1 MEEACRRRRFSLLPP
16 VSPRE
21 GPIAMSRDSRLFA
34 LVRCTVLSA
43 AGFAAM
49 LAAGGESRNAWGQ
62 SSPKG
67 VAASEGAAFPLAI
80 EKKVAFSQIEPI
92 LRKNCFS
99 CHGAEMQESGLRLD
113 LKKRALEG
121 GDNGA
126 VIKPGKS
133 AESRLVLLVS
143 GLDKETGPM
152 PPEGKGKPLTAEQI
166 GLIRAWID
174 QGANW
179 PDGGDAELA
188 AKHWSFQ
195 KVVAVPPPAV
205 KDAAW
210 PDSPIDSSILA
221 RLERD
226 GITPSPPADK
236 VTLLRRA
243 YLDIVG
249 LLPAPEEVREF
260 LADTQ
265 PDAYERL
272 IDRLLASPHY
282 GERWGRHWLDQ
293 ARYADSDGYEK
304 DGKRPFAWRYRDWV
318 IAALN
323 ADQPFDQFTIE
334 QIAGD
339 LLPGA
344 TQDQKIASGFHR
356 NTLHN
361 TEGGA
366 DPEEDRVKKT
376 VDRTNTVSTVWL
388 GLTLGCAQCHTH
400 KYDPITQRE
409 YYQMYAFFNSINEE
423 NIEAPTP
430 EAAVKLAA
438 DREQH
443 AKKLEELRAAV
454 KAYEAGDFAKKQAEW
469 EAIAVKNPVAWQ
481 TLEISSAKSKH
492 GAKLDVQSDKSVLVS
507 GKNELSDVYTL
518 EAALKGNDRITA
530 VRLEVLPGD
539 KLPAKGPGRANNGNF
554 VLSTFAVEAKPTS
567 DATATAAKIFF
578 AKAIADFSQGQCDVQ
593 QAINDNP
600 ADFWAVVP
608 NVGQR
613 HVAVFEAK
621 EPFGNDGGTKLTI
634 TLDQA
639 YNMPEPHNL
648 GHFRLSVTTAPAPV
662 SLEGVPPEVAAALAV
677 DAGQRND
684 AQKKQIGDY
693 FKTVDA
699 EYVKLAKLVAD
710 HEAKSPKFPD
720 DFKAQSVVEL
730 SKPRVTSIHLRGD
743 FLAKGDAV
751 EAKTVAVLPPL
762 PLGEGRGEGASPTA
776 KPSDPHPNP
785 LPQGEGTANRLD
797 LAHWLVNPANPLPAR
812 VTVNRLWQ
820 QHFGRGLV
828 STSDDFGR
836 QGEKPSH
843 PELLDWLAS
852 DFATRGW
859 SMKQVH
865 RQIVLSSTYRQ
876 SARTRRDLAERDP
889 ENILLARQLRRRV
902 ESEVIRDLALTSSGL
917 LAGRIGGPSVRPPQ
931 PTEYATITYAGSAN
945 WPESKGADRY
955 RRGLYTFFQRTS
967 PYPMLMT
974 FDTPGSNECAVRRMT
989 SNTPLQALTLWN
1001 DPVFVEASQAL
1012 GSRVVGE
1019 VPGPASD
1026 ELVRQRVRRTVELCL
1041 ARSPDS
1047 QEEAPLVALYQ
1058 QQLALCSKD
1067 AKAATILLG
1076 SQTPVAET
1084 PAAELAAWISVG
1096 RAILNLDEFIT
1107 RE

>member
-1 MEEACRRRRFSLLPP
+1 MPRDSSLIALIGCALLTAGGGLRSARGQDAVLPP
-16 VSPRE
+16 
-21 GPIAMSRDSRLFA
+21 
-34 LVRCTVLSA
+34 A
-43 AGFAAM
+43 A
-49 LAAGGESRNAWGQ
+49 E
-62 SSPKG
+62 
-67 VAASEGAAFPLAI
+67 I
-80 EKKVAFSQIEPI
+80 KVDFGQIEPI

-99 CHGAEMQESGLRLD
+99 CHGPEEQESGLRLD
-113 LKKRALEG
+113 VKKRALEG

-126 VIKPGKS
+126 VLKPGKS

-143 GLDKETGPM
+143 GLDKDTGPM
-152 PPEGKGKPLTAEQI
+152 PPEGKGKPLTPAEI

-179 PDGGDAELA
+179 PDGGDAKLA
-188 AKHWSFQ
+188 ARHWSFQ
-195 KVVAVPPPAV
+195 KVVAAPSPVV

-210 PDSPIDSSILA
+210 PASPIDSFILA
-221 RLERD
+221 RLEKE
-226 GITPSPPADK
+226 GIAPSPPTDK

-243 YLDIVG
+243 YLDLIG
-249 LLPAPEEVREF
+249 LLPSPEEVREF
-260 LADTQ
+260 AADTQ

-318 IAALN
+318 IAAMN

-409 YYQMYAFFNSINEE
+409 YFQMYAFFNSINEE

-430 EAAVKLAA
+430 EAAVLLAA
-438 DREQH
+438 DKEKH

-454 KAYEAGDFAKKQAEW
+454 KAYEQGDFVRKQAEW
-469 EAIAVKNPVAWQ
+469 EASAAKNPVVWQ
-481 TLEISSAKSKH
+481 TLEVSSAKSKH
-492 GAKLDVQSDKSVLVS
+492 GAKLDVQPDKSVLVS

-518 EAALKGNDRITA
+518 EAALKGNERITA

-539 KLPAKGPGRANNGNF
+539 KLPAKGPGRATNGNF
-554 VLSTFAVEAKPTS
+554 VLSTFAIEARPAAS
-567 DATATAAKIFF
+567 DAAATRVSF
-578 AKAIADFSQGQCDVQ
+578 AKAIADFSQAQCDVQ
-593 QAINDNP
+593 QAINDNA

-608 NVGQR
+608 HVGQR

-621 EPFGNDGGTKLTI
+621 EPFGHDGGTKLSI
-634 TLDQA
+634 TLDQT
-639 YNMPEPHNL
+639 YNQSEPHNL

-662 SLEGVPPEVAAALAV
+662 PLEGVPQEVAAALAV
-677 DAGQRND
+677 DAGQRIE
-684 AQKKQIGDY
+684 AEKKQIGDY

-699 EYVKLAKLVAD
+699 EYARLAKAASD
-710 HEAKSPKFPD
+710 HEAKAPKFPD
-720 DFKAQSVVEL
+720 DLKAQSVVEL
-730 SKPRVTSIHLRGD
+730 PQPRVTNIHLRGD

-751 EAKTVAVLPPL
+751 EAKTVAALP
-762 PLGEGRGEGASPTA
+762 
-776 KPSDPHPNP
+776 
-785 LPQGEGTANRLD
+785 GTVGSNRLD
-797 LAHWLVNPANPLPAR
+797 LAQWLVNPANPLPAR

-828 STSDDFGR
+828 ATSDDFGR

-852 DFATRGW
+852 DFASRGW
-859 SMKQVH
+859 SLKQVH
-865 RQIVLSSTYRQ
+865 RRIVRTNTYRQ
-876 SARTRRDLAERDP
+876 SARMRRDLAERDP
-889 ENILLARQLRRRV
+889 ENILLARQPRRRV
-902 ESEVIRDLALTSSGL
+902 EAEVIRDLALSASGL
-917 LAGRIGGPSVRPPQ
+917 FASRIGGPSVRPPQ

-974 FDTPGSNECAVRRMT
+974 FDTPDSNECAVRRTT
-989 SNTPLQALTLWN
+989 SNTPLQALTIWN
-1001 DPVFVEASQAL
+1001 DPAFVEAAQAL
-1012 GSRVVGE
+1012 GSRVVRE
-1019 VPGPASD
+1019 LPGPTSD
-1026 ELVRQRVRRTVELCL
+1026 EVTRQRVRHTFELCL

-1047 QEEAPLVALYQ
+1047 REEAALVALYQ

-1067 AKAATILLG
+1067 AKAATTLLG
-1076 SQTPVAET
+1076 SQTPPAET

>member
-1 MEEACRRRRFSLLPP
+1 MLCA
-16 VSPRE
+16 
-21 GPIAMSRDSRLFA
+21 SRLLILGCCAA
-34 LVRCTVLSA
+34 LL
-43 AGFAAM
+43 M
-49 LAAGGESRNAWGQ
+49 AGGESRIALGQ
-62 SSPKG
+62 SSPKTP
-67 VAASEGAAFPLAI
+67 AASGAGALPPAA
-80 EKKVAFSQIEPI
+80 EKKVEFGEIEAI

-99 CHGAEMQESGLRLD
+99 CHGAEHQESGLRLD

-133 AESRLVLLVS
+133 ADSRLVLLVA

-152 PPEGKGKPLTAEQI
+152 PPEGKGKPLSAAEI

-179 PDGGDAELA
+179 PDGGGELA
-188 AKHWSFQ
+188 ARHWSFQ
-195 KVVAVPPPAV
+195 KIAAVPPPAV

-210 PDSPIDSSILA
+210 PASPIDSFILA
-221 RLERD
+221 RLEKE
-226 GITPSPPADK
+226 GVSPSPPADK

-243 YLDIVG
+243 YLDLIG
-249 LLPAPEEVREF
+249 LLPSPEEVREF
-260 LADTQ
+260 VADSR

-282 GERWGRHWLDQ
+282 GERSGRHWLDQ

-323 ADQPFDQFTIE
+323 ADQSFDQFTVE

-344 TQDQKIASGFHR
+344 TQEQKIASGFHR

-366 DPEEDRVKKT
+366 DQEEDRVKKT

-430 EAAVKLAA
+430 EAAAVLAVE
-438 DREQH
+438 REKH
-443 AKKLEELRAAV
+443 AKKLEELRAAL
-454 KAYEAGDFAKKQAEW
+454 KAYEQGDFVKKQAEW
-469 EAIAVKNPVAWQ
+469 EANAAKNPVVWQ
-481 TLEISSAKSKH
+481 TLEISAAKSKL
-492 GAKLDVQSDKSVLVS
+492 GAKLDVQPDKSALVS

-518 EAALKGNDRITA
+518 EAVLKGNERITA
-530 VRLEVLPGD
+530 VRLEVLPSD
-539 KLPAKGPGRANNGNF
+539 KLPAKGPGRAGNGNF
-554 VLSTFAVEAKPTS
+554 VLSTFTVEAKPAA
-567 DATATAAKIFF
+567 DGAAAAAKIAF
-578 AKAIADFSQGQCDVQ
+578 AKAMADFSQGQCDVQ

-608 NVGQR
+608 HVGQR

-621 EPFGNDGGTKLTI
+621 DPFGHEGGTKLTV

-639 YNMPEPHNL
+639 YNQTEPHNL
-648 GHFRLSVTTAPAPV
+648 GHFRLSVTTAPVPV
-662 SLEGVPPEVAAALAV
+662 PLEGLPPEVAGALAV
-677 DAGQRND
+677 DGGQRND

-693 FKTVDA
+693 FKTIET
-699 EYVKLAKLVAD
+699 EYLKLAKAVTD
-710 HEAKSPKFPD
+710 HEAKVPKFPD
-720 DFKAQSVVEL
+720 DLKAQSVVEL
-730 SKPRVTSIHLRGD
+730 AKRRVTNIHLRGD
-743 FLAKGDAV
+743 FLAKGDPV
-751 EAKTVAVLPPL
+751 EAKTIAALPGSVGSNRMEL
-762 PLGEGRGEGASPTA
+762 ARWLASPT
-776 KPSDPHPNP
+776 
-785 LPQGEGTANRLD
+785 
-797 LAHWLVNPANPLPAR
+797 NPLPAR

-828 STSDDFGR
+828 ATSDDFGK

-852 DFATRGW
+852 DFVARGW
-859 SMKQVH
+859 SMKGVH
-865 RQIVLSSTYRQ
+865 RRIVLTRTYRQ
-876 SARTRRDLAERDP
+876 SARMRRDLVERDP
-889 ENILLARQLRRRV
+889 ENILLARQPRRRV
-902 ESEVIRDLALTSSGL
+902 ESEVIRDLALSASGL
-917 LAGRIGGPSVRPPQ
+917 FASRIGGPSVRPPQ

-945 WPESKGADRY
+945 WPESKGGDRY

-974 FDTPGSNECAVRRMT
+974 FDTPDSNECAVHRMT

-1001 DPVFVEASQAL
+1001 DPVFVEAAQAI
-1012 GSRVVGE
+1012 GSRVVRE
-1019 VPGPASD
+1019 VPGTASD
-1026 ELVRQRVRRTVELCL
+1026 ELTRQRVRRAFELCL

-1047 QEEAPLVALYQ
+1047 QEEAALVALYQ
-1058 QQLALCSKD
+1058 QQLVLCGKD
-1067 AKAATILLG
+1067 AKVATALIG
-1076 SQTPVAET
+1076 NQTPTEET
-1084 PAAELAAWISVG
+1084 SAAELAAWISVG
-1096 RAILNLDEFIT
+1096 RAIVNLDEFIT

>member
-1 MEEACRRRRFSLLPP
+1 MLP
-16 VSPRE
+16 VS
-21 GPIAMSRDSRLFA
+21 RLLILSCCA
-34 LVRCTVLSA
+34 AWLV
-43 AGFAAM
+43 
-49 LAAGGESRNAWGQ
+49 AGGESRIALGQ

-67 VAASEGAAFPLAI
+67 AAASDAAALPPAAERNVDFGEI
-80 EKKVAFSQIEPI
+80 EAI

-99 CHGAEMQESGLRLD
+99 CHGAEHQESGLRLD
-113 LKKRALEG
+113 VKKRALEG

-133 AESRLVLLVS
+133 ADSRLVLLVA

-152 PPEGKGKPLTAEQI
+152 PPEGKGKQLSAAEI
-166 GLIRAWID
+166 GLIRAWIE

-179 PDGGDAELA
+179 PEGGVESA
-188 AKHWSFQ
+188 ARHWSFQ
-195 KVVAVPPPAV
+195 KVASAPTPAV

-210 PDSPIDSSILA
+210 PNSPIDSFVLA
-221 RLERD
+221 RLEKE
-226 GITPSPPADK
+226 GVSPSPPADK
-236 VTLLRRA
+236 VTLQRRA
-243 YLDIVG
+243 YLDLIG
-249 LLPAPEEVREF
+249 LLPSPEEGREF
-260 LADTQ
+260 VADSR
-265 PDAYERL
+265 PDSYERL

-282 GERWGRHWLDQ
+282 GERSGRHWLDQ

-323 ADQPFDQFTIE
+323 ADQPFDQFTVE

-344 TQDQKIASGFHR
+344 TQEQKIASGFHR

-366 DPEEDRVKKT
+366 DQEEDRVKKT

-430 EAAVKLAA
+430 EAAAVLAVE
-438 DREQH
+438 REKH
-443 AKKLEELRAAV
+443 AKKLEELRAAL
-454 KAYEAGDFAKKQAEW
+454 KACEQGDFIKKQAEW
-469 EAIAVKNPVAWQ
+469 EANAAKNPVVWQ
-481 TLEISSAKSKH
+481 TLEISAATSKL
-492 GAKLDVQSDKSVLVS
+492 GANLDVQSDKSVLVS

-518 EAALKGNDRITA
+518 EAVLKGNERITA
-530 VRLEVLPGD
+530 VRLEVLPSD

-554 VLSTFAVEAKPTS
+554 VLSTFGVEAKP
-567 DATATAAKIFF
+567 AADGAVAGTKVTF

-608 NVGQR
+608 HVGQR

-621 EPFGNDGGTKLTI
+621 EPIGHEGGTKLTI

-639 YNMPEPHNL
+639 YNQTEPHNL

-662 SLEGVPPEVAAALAV
+662 PLEGLPPEVAGALAV
-677 DAGQRND
+677 DSGQRND

-693 FKTVDA
+693 FKTVET
-699 EYVKLAKLVAD
+699 EYLKLAKVVVD
-710 HEAKSPKFPD
+710 HEAKAPKFPD
-720 DFKAQSVVEL
+720 DLKAQSVVEL
-730 SKPRVTSIHLRGD
+730 GKPRVTNIHLRGD
-743 FLAKGDAV
+743 FLAKGDPV
-751 EAKTVAVLPPL
+751 EAKTIAALPVLASGGREPPDISA
-762 PLGEGRGEGASPTA
+762 GVKEKNQGADAPRSPT
-776 KPSDPHPNP
+776 
-785 LPQGEGTANRLD
+785 RLE
-797 LAHWLVNPANPLPAR
+797 LARWLVSPTNPLPAR

-828 STSDDFGR
+828 ATSDDFGK

-843 PELLDWLAS
+843 PELLDWQAS
-852 DFATRGW
+852 DFVARGW
-859 SMKQVH
+859 SLKAVH
-865 RQIVLSSTYRQ
+865 RRTMLTSTYRQ
-876 SARTRRDLAERDP
+876 SARMRRDLAERDP
-889 ENILLARQLRRRV
+889 ENILLARQPRRRV
-902 ESEVIRDLALTSSGL
+902 ESEVIRDLALSASGL
-917 LAGRIGGPSVRPPQ
+917 FASRIGGPSVRPPQ

-945 WPESKGADRY
+945 WPESKGGDRY

-974 FDTPGSNECAVRRMT
+974 FDTPDSNECAVRRMT

-1001 DPVFVEASQAL
+1001 DPVFVEAAQVI
-1012 GSRVVGE
+1012 GSRVVRE
-1019 VPGPASD
+1019 VPGTASD
-1026 ELVRQRVRRTVELCL
+1026 ELTRQRVRRAFELCL

-1047 QEEAPLVALYQ
+1047 QEEAALVTLYQ
-1058 QQLALCSKD
+1058 QQLVLCGKDTKVTAALM
-1067 AKAATILLG
+1067 G
-1076 SQTPVAET
+1076 GQTPPAET
-1084 PAAELAAWISVG
+1084 SAAELAAWISVG
-1096 RAILNLDEFIT
+1096 RAIVNLDEFIT

>member
-1 MEEACRRRRFSLLPP
+1 MRVPASGGTPFSCQASLRLPSTEKEMLSMVRSRPFFALCVAVLAAAGISPSASGQSAQPQGLPP
-16 VSPRE
+16 AAEAKV
-21 GPIAMSRDSRLFA
+21 DFA
-34 LVRCTVLSA
+34 T
-43 AGFAAM
+43 
-49 LAAGGESRNAWGQ
+49 
-62 SSPKG
+62 
-67 VAASEGAAFPLAI
+67 
-80 EKKVAFSQIEPI
+80 IEPI

-99 CHGAEMQESGLRLD
+99 CHGPEMQESGLRLD
-113 LKKRALEG
+113 VKKRALEG

-133 AESRLVLLVS
+133 ADSRLVLLVA

-152 PPEGKGKPLTAEQI
+152 PPEGKGKPLTPEQI
-166 GLIRAWID
+166 GVIRAWID

-179 PDGGDAELA
+179 PEGSEAELA
-188 AKHWSFQ
+188 ARHWSFQ
-195 KVVAVPPPAV
+195 KIAAGKTPEVNDVVWPA
-205 KDAAW
+205 
-210 PDSPIDSSILA
+210 SPIDSFILT
-221 RLERD
+221 RLERERVS
-226 GITPSPPADK
+226 PSPPTDK

-243 YLDIVG
+243 YLDLIG
-249 LLPAPEEVREF
+249 LPPPPDEVREF
-260 LADTQ
+260 LADTR

-282 GERWGRHWLDQ
+282 GERWARHWLDQ

-339 LLPGA
+339 LLPAA

-361 TEGGA
+361 TEGGV

-423 NIEAPTP
+423 NIEAPTAA
-430 EAAVKLAA
+430 AAVKFAA
-438 DREQH
+438 DREKH
-443 AKKLEELRAAV
+443 ARKLDELRAALQ
-454 KAYEAGDFAKKQAEW
+454 AYETEDFVRKQSEW
-469 EAIAVKNPVAWQ
+469 ETGAVKNSVGWQ
-481 TLEISSAKSKH
+481 TLDITMAKSKH
-492 GAKLDVQSDKSVLVS
+492 GAQLDVQPDKSVLVS

-518 EAALKGNDRITA
+518 ETELKGNGKITA
-530 VRLEVLPGD
+530 IRLEVLPHE
-539 KLPAKGPGRANNGNF
+539 KLPAKGPGRAGNGNF
-554 VLSTFAVEAKPTS
+554 VLSTLSLEARPAKEAAVAWQKVPL
-567 DATATAAKIFF
+567 
-578 AKAIADFSQGQCDVQ
+578 AKALADFSQSQCEVQ

-608 NVGQR
+608 HVGQR
-613 HVAVFEAK
+613 HVAVFETK
-621 EPFGNDGGTKLTI
+621 ELLGHDGGTKLTI

-639 YNMPEPHNL
+639 YNMAEAHNL

-662 SLEGVPPEVAAALAV
+662 PLEGLPQEVAAALAV
-677 DAGQRND
+677 EASNR
-684 AQKKQIGDY
+684 AEAHKKQIGDY

-699 EYVKLAKLVAD
+699 EHVKLAKVVAD
-710 HEAKSPKFPD
+710 HQAKAPKFPD
-720 DFKAQSVVEL
+720 ELRAQSVVEL
-730 SKPRVTSIHLRGD
+730 PKPRTTNIHLRGD
-743 FLAKGDAV
+743 FLAKGDVV
-751 EAKTVAVLPPL
+751 EAKTIAVLPAL
-762 PLGEGRGEGASPTA
+762 ASGGREPFDASTQIDAKYQGADAPRSPT
-776 KPSDPHPNP
+776 
-785 LPQGEGTANRLD
+785 RLD
-797 LAHWLVNPANPLPAR
+797 LARWLVDPANPLPAR

-828 STSDDFGR
+828 ASSDDFGK

-852 DFATRGW
+852 DFSSHGW
-859 SMKQVH
+859 SMKRVH
-865 RQIVLSSTYRQ
+865 RQIVLTSTYRQ
-876 SARTRRDLAERDP
+876 SARMRRDLAQRDP

-902 ESEVIRDLALTSSGL
+902 ESEVIRDLALSTSGL
-917 LAGRIGGPSVRPPQ
+917 FASRIGGPSVRPPQ
-931 PTEYATITYAGSAN
+931 PTEYATITYAGGAS
-945 WPESKGADRY
+945 WTESKGADRY

-974 FDTPGSNECAVRRMT
+974 FDSPDSNECAVRRMT
-989 SNTPLQALTLWN
+989 SNTPLQALTIWN
-1001 DPVFVEASQAL
+1001 DPVFVEAAQAL
-1012 GSRVVGE
+1012 GSRVVRE

-1026 ELVRQRVRRTVELCL
+1026 ELTRLRVRRAVELCL
-1041 ARSPDS
+1041 ARALDS
-1047 QEEAPLVALYQ
+1047 QEEAALAQLYQ
-1058 QQLALCSKD
+1058 QQSGLLLKD
-1067 AKAATILLG
+1067 AKAAAALVGT
-1076 SQTPVAET
+1076 QTPRPET

>member
-1 MEEACRRRRFSLLPP
+1 MLR
-16 VSPRE
+16 V
-21 GPIAMSRDSRLFA
+21 SRLFA
-34 LVRCTVLSA
+34 LICCAVL
-43 AGFAAM
+43 

-67 VAASEGAAFPLAI
+67 PSASDTGILPPAA
-80 EKKVAFSQIEPI
+80 EKKVDFSQIEPI

-99 CHGAEMQESGLRLD
+99 CHGPEEQESGLRLD

-133 AESRLVLLVS
+133 ADSRLILLVS

-179 PDGGDAELA
+179 PDGGEAELA
-188 AKHWSFQ
+188 ARHWSFQ
-195 KVVAVPPPAV
+195 KVTVVAPPAV

-210 PDSPIDSSILA
+210 PVSPIDSFILA
-221 RLERD
+221 RLEKE
-226 GITPSPPADK
+226 GIAPSPPADK

-243 YLDIVG
+243 YLDLVG
-249 LLPAPEEVREF
+249 LLPSPEEVRDF
-260 LADTQ
+260 LADAQ
-265 PDAYERL
+265 PDVYERL

-344 TQDQKIASGFHR
+344 TQEQKIASGFHR

-409 YYQMYAFFNSINEE
+409 YFQMYAFFNSINEE

-430 EAAVKLAA
+430 EAAVLLAA
-438 DREQH
+438 EREKH

-454 KAYEAGDFAKKQAEW
+454 KAYEQGEFVKKQAEW
-469 EAIAVKNPVAWQ
+469 EVNAAKNPVVWQ

-492 GAKLDVQSDKSVLVS
+492 GAKLDVQPDKSVLVS

-518 EAALKGNDRITA
+518 DVALKGNERITA

-554 VLSTFAVEAKPTS
+554 VLSTFAVEAKPAA
-567 DATATAAKIFF
+567 DEAAAAAKVSF
-578 AKAIADFSQGQCDVQ
+578 AKATADFSQGQCDVQ

-662 SLEGVPPEVAAALAV
+662 PLEGLPPEVAAALVA

-684 AQKKQIGDY
+684 TQKNQIGDY

-699 EYVKLAKLVAD
+699 EYVKLAKAMTD
-710 HEAKSPKFPD
+710 HEAKAPKFPD
-720 DFKAQSVVEL
+720 DLKAQSVVEL
-730 SKPRVTSIHLRGD
+730 PKPRVTNIHLRGD
-743 FLAKGDAV
+743 FLAKGDVV
-751 EAKTVAVLPPL
+751 EAKTVAVLPGSVGP
-762 PLGEGRGEGASPTA
+762 
-776 KPSDPHPNP
+776 
-785 LPQGEGTANRLD
+785 NRLD
-797 LAHWLVNPANPLPAR
+797 LAHWLVNSANPLPAR

-828 STSDDFGR
+828 ATSDDFGR

-852 DFATRGW
+852 DFAIRGW

-889 ENILLARQLRRRV
+889 ENILLARQPRRRV
-902 ESEVIRDLALTSSGL
+902 EAEVIRDLALSASGL
-917 LAGRIGGPSVRPPQ
+917 FASRIGGPSVRPPQ
-931 PTEYATITYAGSAN
+931 PTEYATITYAGGAS
-945 WPESKGADRY
+945 WPESKGSDRY

-974 FDTPGSNECAVRRMT
+974 FDTPDSNECAVRRTT

-1001 DPVFVEASQAL
+1001 DPVFVEAAQAL
-1012 GSRVVGE
+1012 GSRVVRE

-1041 ARSPDS
+1041 AHSPDS
-1047 QEEAPLVALYQ
+1047 QEEAAIVALYQ

-1067 AKAATILLG
+1067 AKAATALLG
-1076 SQTPVAET
+1076 SQTPAAET

>member
-1 MEEACRRRRFSLLPP
+1 MLRVPFLLAMICCAALLPAAVAQSGELP
-16 VSPRE
+16 P
-21 GPIAMSRDSRLFA
+21 
-34 LVRCTVLSA
+34 A
-43 AGFAAM
+43 AGRKVEFA
-49 LAAGGESRNAWGQ
+49 EVQ
-62 SSPKG
+62 
-67 VAASEGAAFPLAI
+67 
-80 EKKVAFSQIEPI
+80 PI

-99 CHGAEMQESGLRLD
+99 CHGPEEQEAGLRLD
-113 LKKRALEG
+113 VKKRAMEG

-126 VIKPGKS
+126 VMRPGKS
-133 AESRLVLLVS
+133 AESRLVMLVA
-143 GLDKETGPM
+143 GLDQETGPM
-152 PPEGKGKPLTAEQI
+152 PPEGKGKPLSPEEI

-188 AKHWSFQ
+188 ARHWSFQ
-195 KVVAVPPPAV
+195 RVVAVPTPVVNDAVWPA
-205 KDAAW
+205 
-210 PDSPIDSSILA
+210 SPIDSFILA
-221 RLERD
+221 RLEKE
-226 GITPSPPADK
+226 GIVPSPAADK

-243 YLDIVG
+243 YLDLIG
-249 LLPAPEEVREF
+249 LLPSPEEVREF
-260 LADTQ
+260 TVDTR
-265 PDAYERL
+265 PDTYERL

-344 TQDQKIASGFHR
+344 TQQQKIASGFHR

-376 VDRTNTVSTVWL
+376 LDRTNTVSTIWL

-430 EAAVKLAA
+430 EAAVALAA
-438 DREQH
+438 AKEKH
-443 AKKLEELRAAV
+443 AKKLDELRAAV
-454 KAYEAGDFAKKQAEW
+454 KAYEQRDFPKKQVEW
-469 EAIAVKNPVAWQ
+469 EANAAKNPVVWQ
-481 TLEISSAKSKH
+481 PLEISSAKSKH
-492 GAKLDVQSDKSVLVS
+492 GATMDVQPDKSVLVS

-518 EAALKGNDRITA
+518 EAALKGNERITA

-539 KLPAKGPGRANNGNF
+539 KLPAKGPGRADNGNF
-554 VLSTFAVEAKPTS
+554 VLSTFALEAAPS
-567 DATATAAKIFF
+567 DPATESGRVAQRISF
-578 AKAIADFSQGQCDVQ
+578 AKAIANFSQAQCDVQ
-593 QAINDNP
+593 QAINENP
-600 ADFWAVVP
+600 ADFWAVAP
-608 NVGQR
+608 QFGQR

-621 EPFGNDGGTKLTI
+621 EPFGHEGGTKLTVI
-634 TLDQA
+634 LDQA
-639 YNMPEPHNL
+639 YNQTEPHNL
-648 GHFRLSVTTAPAPV
+648 GHFRLSVTTALSPV
-662 SLEGVPPEVAAALAV
+662 PLEGVPQEVAAALAI
-677 DAGQRND
+677 DTGQRID

-699 EYVKLAKLVAD
+699 EHVKLAKAATD
-710 HEAKSPKFPD
+710 HEAKVPKFPD
-720 DFKAQSVVEL
+720 ELKAQSVVEL
-730 SKPRVTSIHLRGD
+730 PKPRETNIHLRGD

-751 EAKTVAVLPPL
+751 EAKTIAALPAL
-762 PLGEGRGEGASPTA
+762 ASGGREPPDTSASAEVQHQGADAPRSPA
-776 KPSDPHPNP
+776 
-785 LPQGEGTANRLD
+785 RLD

-828 STSDDFGR
+828 ATSDDFGR

-843 PELLDWLAS
+843 PELLDWLANE
-852 DFATRGW
+852 FAARGW
-859 SMKQVH
+859 SLKQVH
-865 RQIVLSSTYRQ
+865 RRMVLTSTYRQ
-876 SARTRRDLAERDP
+876 SARMRRDLAERDP

-902 ESEVIRDLALTSSGL
+902 EAEVIRDLALSASGL
-917 LAGRIGGPSVRPPQ
+917 LSSRFCGPSVRPPQ
-931 PTEYATITYAGSAN
+931 PTEYASITYAGGAS

-974 FDTPGSNECAVRRMT
+974 FDTPDSNECAVRRMT

-1001 DPVFVEASQAL
+1001 DPVFVEAAQAL
-1012 GSRVVGE
+1012 ASRVVRE

-1026 ELVRQRVRRTVELCL
+1026 ELTRQRVRRTLEVCL

-1047 QEEAPLVALYQ
+1047 QEEAALIALYQ

-1067 AKAATILLG
+1067 TKAATALLG
-1076 SQTPVAET
+1076 SQTPIAET

-1096 RAILNLDEFIT
+1096 RAIINLDEFIT

>member
-1 MEEACRRRRFSLLPP
+1 
-16 VSPRE
+16 
-21 GPIAMSRDSRLFA
+21 
-34 LVRCTVLSA
+34 
-43 AGFAAM
+43 
-49 LAAGGESRNAWGQ
+49 
-62 SSPKG
+62 
-67 VAASEGAAFPLAI
+67 
-80 EKKVAFSQIEPI
+80 
-92 LRKNCFS
+92 
-99 CHGAEMQESGLRLD
+99 MQESGLRLD

-121 GDNGA
+121 GDSGA

-133 AESRLVLLVS
+133 ADSRLVLLVS

-152 PPEGKGKPLTAEQI
+152 PPEGKGKSLTAEQI

-195 KVVAVPPPAV
+195 KVVAAPPPAV
-205 KDAAW
+205 KDVAW
-210 PDSPIDSSILA
+210 PESPIDSFILA
-221 RLERD
+221 RLEKER
-226 GITPSPPADK
+226 IAPSPPADK
-236 VTLLRRA
+236 VTLLRRV
-243 YLDIVG
+243 YLDLVG
-249 LLPAPEEVREF
+249 LLPSPEEVREF
-260 LADTQ
+260 VADTQ
-265 PDAYERL
+265 PDAYDRL

-323 ADQPFDQFTIE
+323 ADQPFDQFTVE

-344 TQDQKIASGFHR
+344 TQQQKIASGFHR

-366 DPEEDRVKKT
+366 DQEEDRVKKT

-409 YYQMYAFFNSINEE
+409 YFQMYAFFNSINEE

-438 DREQH
+438 AKEKH
-443 AKKLEELRAAV
+443 AKKLDELRAAV
-454 KAYEAGDFAKKQAEW
+454 KVYEQGEFVKKQLEW
-469 EAIAVKNPVAWQ
+469 ETSAAKNPVAWQ

-492 GAKLDVQSDKSVLVS
+492 GAKLDVQPDKSVLVS

-518 EAALKGNDRITA
+518 EAALKGNERITA
-530 VRLEVLPGD
+530 VRLEVLPDD

-554 VLSTFAVEAKPTS
+554 VLSTFAVEAKPS
-567 DATATAAKIFF
+567 ADGAAVASKVVFT
-578 AKAIADFSQGQCDVQ
+578 KAIADFSQGQCEVQ

-608 NVGQR
+608 HVGQR

-621 EPFGNDGGTKLTI
+621 EPFGHDGGTKLTI

-639 YNMPEPHNL
+639 YNMSEPHNL

-662 SLEGVPPEVAAALAV
+662 PLEGLPQEVAAAFAV

-684 AQKKQIGDY
+684 AQKKQISDY
-693 FKTVDA
+693 FKSVDA
-699 EYVKLAKLVAD
+699 EYLKLATAVTD
-710 HEAKSPKFPD
+710 HEAKAPKFPD
-720 DFKAQSVVEL
+720 DLKAQSVVEL
-730 SKPRVTSIHLRGD
+730 QKPRVTNIHLRGD
-743 FLAKGDAV
+743 FLAKGDVV
-751 EAKTVAVLPPL
+751 EAKTVGALPAL
-762 PLGEGRGEGASPTA
+762 ASGGRQPPDNSAGVGNKNQGADALRSPI
-776 KPSDPHPNP
+776 
-785 LPQGEGTANRLD
+785 RLD
-797 LAHWLVNPANPLPAR
+797 LAHWLVNPDSPLPPR

-828 STSDDFGR
+828 ATSDDFGR

-852 DFATRGW
+852 DFVSQGW
-859 SMKQVH
+859 SLKQVH
-865 RQIVLSSTYRQ
+865 RRIVLTSTYRQ
-876 SARTRRDLAERDP
+876 SARMRRDLAEHDP

-902 ESEVIRDLALTSSGL
+902 ESEVIRDLALTASGL
-917 LAGRIGGPSVRPPQ
+917 FASRVGGPSVRPPQ

-945 WPESKGADRY
+945 WPESKGSDRY

-974 FDTPGSNECAVRRMT
+974 FDTPDSNECAVRRMT

-1001 DPVFVEASQAL
+1001 DPVFVEAAQAL
-1012 GSRVVGE
+1012 GNRVVRE
-1019 VPGPASD
+1019 VPGLASD
-1026 ELVRQRVRRTVELCL
+1026 ELTRQRVRRTFENCL

-1047 QEEAPLVALYQ
+1047 QEEAALVALYQ

-1067 AKAATILLG
+1067 AKAATALVG
-1076 SQTPVAET
+1076 SQTPSAET

>member
-1 MEEACRRRRFSLLPP
+1 M
-16 VSPRE
+16 PRDSS
-21 GPIAMSRDSRLFA
+21 PIALICCA
-34 LVRCTVLSA
+34 L
-43 AGFAAM
+43 
-49 LAAGGESRNAWGQ
+49 LAAGGEFRSARGQ
-62 SSPKG
+62 ATALPPAG
-67 VAASEGAAFPLAI
+67 EM
-80 EKKVAFSQIEPI
+80 KVDFSQIEPI

-99 CHGAEMQESGLRLD
+99 CHGAEEQESGLRLD
-113 LKKRALEG
+113 LKKRALQG

-152 PPEGKGKPLTAEQI
+152 PPEGKGKPLTPAEI

-195 KVVAVPPPAV
+195 KAVAIPSPVV

-210 PDSPIDSSILA
+210 PGSPIDSFILD
-221 RLERD
+221 RLEKEE
-226 GITPSPPADK
+226 IAPSPPADNA
-236 VTLLRRA
+236 TLLRRA
-243 YLDIVG
+243 YLDLVG
-249 LLPAPEEVREF
+249 LLPSPEEVHSF
-260 LADTQ
+260 VADTQ

-272 IDRLLASPHY
+272 IDRLLGSPHY

-344 TQDQKIASGFHR
+344 TQEQKIASGFHR

-400 KYDPITQRE
+400 KYDPISQRE
-409 YYQMYAFFNSINEE
+409 YYQMYAFFNSIDEA
-423 NIEAPTP
+423 NIEAPSP
-430 EAAVKLAA
+430 EAAVLLAA
-438 DREQH
+438 EREKH
-443 AKKLEELRAAV
+443 TKTLDELRSAV
-454 KAYEAGDFAKKQAEW
+454 KAYEQGDFARKQAEW
-469 EAIAVKNPVAWQ
+469 ETSAAKNPVVWQ
-481 TLEISSAKSKH
+481 TLDISSAKSKH
-492 GAKLDVQSDKSVLVS
+492 GAKLDVQPDKSVLVS

-518 EAALKGNDRITA
+518 EAALKGNERITA
-530 VRLEVLPGD
+530 LRLEVLPGD

-554 VLSTFAVEAKPTS
+554 VLSTFAVEAKP
-567 DATATAAKIFF
+567 AANEAAAAAKISFV
-578 AKAIADFSQGQCDVQ
+578 KALADFSQAQCDVQ
-593 QAINDNP
+593 QAINENL

-608 NVGQR
+608 HVGQR
-613 HVAVFEAK
+613 HVAVFESK
-621 EPFGNDGGTKLTI
+621 EAFGHDGGTKLTI

-639 YNMPEPHNL
+639 YNQTEPHNL
-648 GHFRLSVTTAPAPV
+648 GHFRLSVTTAASPV
-662 SLEGVPPEVAAALAV
+662 PLEGVPQEVAAALAV

-684 AQKKQIGDY
+684 AQKKQVGDY

-699 EYVKLAKLVAD
+699 EYVKLAKGVTD
-710 HEAKSPKFPD
+710 HEAKGPKFPED
-720 DFKAQSVVEL
+720 LKAQSVVEL
-730 SKPRVTSIHLRGD
+730 PKPRVTNIHLRGD
-743 FLAKGDAV
+743 FLAKGDVV
-751 EAKTVAVLPPL
+751 EAQTVAALPSLASGGRL
-762 PLGEGRGEGASPTA
+762 PTETQPPDISAGGERKYQGADAPRSP
-776 KPSDPHPNP
+776 S
-785 LPQGEGTANRLD
+785 RLD
-797 LAHWLVNPANPLPAR
+797 LAHWLVSPANPLPAR

-828 STSDDFGR
+828 ATSDDFGR

-852 DFATRGW
+852 DFASRGW
-859 SMKQVH
+859 SLKQVH
-865 RQIVLSSTYRQ
+865 RRMVLTTTYRQ
-876 SARTRRDLAERDP
+876 SARMRRDLAERDP
-889 ENILLARQLRRRV
+889 ENILVARQLRRRV
-902 ESEVIRDLALTSSGL
+902 ESEVIRDLALSASGL
-917 LAGRIGGPSVRPPQ
+917 FASRVGGPSVRPPQ

-974 FDTPGSNECAVRRMT
+974 FDTPDSNECAVRRTT
-989 SNTPLQALTLWN
+989 SNTPLQALTIWN
-1001 DPVFVEASQAL
+1001 DPAFVEAAQAL
-1012 GSRVVGE
+1012 GSRVVRE
-1019 VPGPASD
+1019 VPGPTSD
-1026 ELVRQRVRRTVELCL
+1026 EVTRQRARRAFEICL

-1047 QEEAPLVALYQ
+1047 REETALVALYH

-1067 AKAATILLG
+1067 AKAATTLLG
-1076 SQTPVAET
+1076 SQTPSAET
-1084 PAAELAAWISVG
+1084 PATELAAWISVA

>member
-1 MEEACRRRRFSLLPP
+1 MLRDFRLFVCVCWAVLLVAGSGIRCVQGQTKALPP
-16 VSPRE
+16 AGENKV
-21 GPIAMSRDSRLFA
+21 DFA
-34 LVRCTVLSA
+34 
-43 AGFAAM
+43 
-49 LAAGGESRNAWGQ
+49 
-62 SSPKG
+62 
-67 VAASEGAAFPLAI
+67 
-80 EKKVAFSQIEPI
+80 QIEPI

-99 CHGAEMQESGLRLD
+99 CHGPEEQESGLRLD

-121 GDNGA
+121 GDSGA
-126 VIKPGKS
+126 VIKPGQS
-133 AESRLVLLVS
+133 ADSRLVLLVS
-143 GLDKETGPM
+143 GLDQETGPM
-152 PPEGKGKPLTAEQI
+152 PPEGKGKPLTAAEI

-174 QGANW
+174 QGAIW

-188 AKHWSFQ
+188 TRHWSFQ
-195 KVVAVPPPAV
+195 KVVVMPPPAV
-205 KDAAW
+205 RDVAW
-210 PDSPIDSSILA
+210 PASPIDSFILA
-221 RLERD
+221 RLEQEK
-226 GITPSPPADK
+226 IAPSPPADK

-243 YLDIVG
+243 YLDLIG
-249 LLPAPEEVREF
+249 LLPSPEEVCEF
-260 LADTQ
+260 VADTL

-318 IAALN
+318 IAAMN

-339 LLPGA
+339 LLPSA
-344 TQDQKIASGFHR
+344 TQEQKIASGFHR

-400 KYDPITQRE
+400 KYDPVTQRE
-409 YYQMYAFFNSINEE
+409 YFQMYAFFNSIQEE

-430 EAAVKLAA
+430 EAAVLLAA
-438 DREQH
+438 DREKH
-443 AKKLEELRAAV
+443 AKQLEELRAAV
-454 KAYEAGDFAKKQAEW
+454 KAYEQGAFAVKQAEW
-469 EAIAVKNPVAWQ
+469 EASAATNPVVWR

-492 GAKLDVQSDKSVLVS
+492 GAKLDVQPDKSVLVS

-518 EAALKGNDRITA
+518 EAVLPGNERITA
-530 VRLEVLPGD
+530 VRLEVLPDD
-539 KLPAKGPGRANNGNF
+539 KLPAKGPGRASNGNF
-554 VLSTFAVEAKPTS
+554 VLSTFAVATKPAADEAQ
-567 DATATAAKIFF
+567 AAARISF
-578 AKAIADFSQGQCDVQ
+578 AKALADFSQGQCDVQ
-593 QAINDNP
+593 QAINENL

-608 NVGQR
+608 HVGQR

-621 EPFGNDGGTKLTI
+621 EPFGHDGGTKLAI

-639 YNMPEPHNL
+639 YNQTEPHNL
-648 GHFRLSVTTAPAPV
+648 GHFRLSVTTAPVPV
-662 SLEGVPPEVAAALAV
+662 PLEGLPPEVAAAFAV
-677 DAGQRND
+677 AAGQRND
-684 AQKKQIGDY
+684 PQKKQIGDY

-699 EYVKLAKLVAD
+699 EYVKLAKAMTD
-710 HEAKSPKFPD
+710 HAAKSPKFPD
-720 DFKAQSVVEL
+720 DLKAQSIVEL
-730 SKPRVTSIHLRGD
+730 PQPRVTNIHLRGD

-751 EAKTVAVLPPL
+751 KAKTIAVLPRL
-762 PLGEGRGEGASPTA
+762 PLGKGIAT
-776 KPSDPHPNP
+776 
-785 LPQGEGTANRLD
+785 RLD
-797 LAHWLVNPANPLPAR
+797 LARWLIHADNPLPPR

-828 STSDDFGR
+828 ATGDDFGR

-852 DFATRGW
+852 DFAGRGW

-865 RQIVLSSTYRQ
+865 RRIVLTSTYRQ
-876 SARTRRDLAERDP
+876 SARVRPDLAERDP
-889 ENILLARQLRRRV
+889 ENILLARQPRRRV
-902 ESEVIRDLALTSSGL
+902 EAEVIRDLALSASGL
-917 LAGRIGGPSVRPPQ
+917 FASRLGGPSVRPPQ

-974 FDTPGSNECAVRRMT
+974 FDTPDSNECAVRRMT
-989 SNTPLQALTLWN
+989 SNTPLQALALWN
-1001 DPVFVEASQAL
+1001 DPVFVEAAQAL
-1012 GSRVVGE
+1012 GSRVVRE

-1026 ELVRQRVRRTVELCL
+1026 EVIRQRVRRTFELCL
-1041 ARSPDS
+1041 ARAPHS
-1047 QEEAPLVALYQ
+1047 QEEAALVALYQ
-1058 QQLALCSKD
+1058 QQLAFCSKEGKGT
-1067 AKAATILLG
+1067 APLLG
-1076 SQTPVAET
+1076 NQTPTVET

-1096 RAILNLDEFIT
+1096 RATLNLDEFIT

>member
-1 MEEACRRRRFSLLPP
+1 MAASSFQPP
-16 VSPRE
+16 NPTERPFAMLRE
-21 GPIAMSRDSRLFA
+21 SRLLTFA
-34 LVRCTVLSA
+34 CCA
-43 AGFAAM
+43 AL
-49 LAAGGESRNAWGQ
+49 LAAGGELREVQGQ
-62 SSPKG
+62 NLALPP
-67 VAASEGAAFPLAI
+67 AAER
-80 EKKVAFSQIEPI
+80 KVAFTEIEPI

-99 CHGAEMQESGLRLD
+99 CHGPEEQESGLRLD

-126 VIKPGKS
+126 VIKLGKS
-133 AESRLVLLVS
+133 ADSRLVLLVA

-152 PPEGKGKPLTAEQI
+152 PPEGKGKPLTPAEI

-174 QGANW
+174 QGAPW

-195 KVVAVPPPAV
+195 KVLAAPSPLV

-210 PDSPIDSSILA
+210 PASSIDSFILA
-221 RLERD
+221 RLEKE
-226 GITPSPPADK
+226 GITPSPLADK

-243 YLDIVG
+243 YLDLIG
-249 LLPAPEEVREF
+249 LLPSPEEVREF
-260 LADTQ
+260 AADSR

-272 IDRLLASPHY
+272 VDRLLASPHY

-318 IAALN
+318 IAAMN
-323 ADQPFDQFTIE
+323 ADQPFDQFTTE

-344 TQDQKIASGFHR
+344 TQEQKIAGGFHR

-409 YYQMYAFFNSINEE
+409 YFQMYAFFNNINEE

-430 EAAVKLAA
+430 EAAVELAAAKERHGKKLA
-438 DREQH
+438 
-443 AKKLEELRAAV
+443 ELRATM
-454 KAYEAGDFAKKQAEW
+454 KAYEQGDFPKKQAEW
-469 EAIAVKNPVAWQ
+469 EVNAAKNPVVWQ
-481 TLEISSAKSKH
+481 TLEIASAKSRH
-492 GAKLDVQSDKSVLVS
+492 GAKLDLQSDKSVLVS

-518 EAALKGNDRITA
+518 EAAIKGNERITA
-530 VRLEVLPGD
+530 VRLEVLPND
-539 KLPAKGPGRANNGNF
+539 TLPAKGPGRANNGNF
-554 VLSTFAVEAKPTS
+554 VLSTFAVEAKPAA
-567 DATATAAKIFF
+567 DVAAAATKVVFTKAT
-578 AKAIADFSQGQCDVQ
+578 ADFSQGQCDVQ
-593 QAINDNP
+593 QAINENP

-608 NVGQR
+608 HVGQR
-613 HVAVFEAK
+613 HVAAFEAK
-621 EPFGNDGGTKLTI
+621 EPFGHDGGTKLTI

-648 GHFRLSVTTAPAPV
+648 GHFRISVTTAPSPV
-662 SLEGVPPEVAAALAV
+662 PLEGVPQEVSAAFAV
-677 DAGQRND
+677 DAGQRTD
-684 AQKKQIGDY
+684 AQKKQLADY

-699 EYVKLAKLVAD
+699 EYAKLAKAVTD
-710 HEAKSPKFPD
+710 HEAKTPKFPD
-720 DFKAQSVVEL
+720 DLKAQSVVEL
-730 SKPRVTSIHLRGD
+730 PKPRVTNIHLRGD
-743 FLAKGDAV
+743 FLAKGDVV
-751 EAKTVAVLPPL
+751 EAKTVAVLLPL
-762 PLGEGRGEGASPTA
+762 PVGEGRGEGVAPPANS
-776 KPSDPHPNP
+776 SDPHPNP
-785 LPQGEGTANRLD
+785 LPKGEGTATRLD
-797 LAHWLVNPANPLPAR
+797 FAHWLVNPANPLPAR

-828 STSDDFGR
+828 ATSDDFGR

-852 DFATRGW
+852 DFAARGW
-859 SMKQVH
+859 SLKRVH

-876 SARTRRDLAERDP
+876 SARTRRELAQRDP

-902 ESEVIRDLALTSSGL
+902 EAEVIRDLALSASGL
-917 LAGRIGGPSVRPPQ
+917 FSSRIGGPSVRPPQ
-931 PTEYATITYAGSAN
+931 PTEYATITYAGGAS

-974 FDTPGSNECAVRRMT
+974 FDTPDSNECAVRRLT

-1001 DPVFVEASQAL
+1001 DPAFVEAAQAL
-1012 GSRVVGE
+1012 GSRVVRE
-1019 VPGPASD
+1019 VPGLASD
-1026 ELVRQRVRRTVELCL
+1026 EVTRQRARRAFEVCL

-1047 QEEAPLVALYQ
+1047 QEEAALVALYRR
-1058 QQLALCSKD
+1058 QLALCSKD
-1067 AKAATILLG
+1067 TKAATTLVG
-1076 SQTPVAET
+1076 SQTASPET

>member
-1 MEEACRRRRFSLLPP
+1 
-16 VSPRE
+16 
-21 GPIAMSRDSRLFA
+21 
-34 LVRCTVLSA
+34 
-43 AGFAAM
+43 
-49 LAAGGESRNAWGQ
+49 
-62 SSPKG
+62 
-67 VAASEGAAFPLAI
+67 
-80 EKKVAFSQIEPI
+80 
-92 LRKNCFS
+92 
-99 CHGAEMQESGLRLD
+99 MQESGLRLD
-113 LKKRALEG
+113 VKKRALEG
-121 GDNGA
+121 GDNGT

-133 AESRLVLLVS
+133 AESRLVLLVA

-152 PPEGKGKPLTAEQI
+152 PPEGKGKPLTPEQI
-166 GLIRAWID
+166 GLLRGWID
-174 QGANW
+174 QGASW
-179 PDGGDAELA
+179 PDAGSGELSA
-188 AKHWSFQ
+188 RHWSFQ
-195 KVVAVPPPAV
+195 KIVVAQIPVVNDPVWPA
-205 KDAAW
+205 
-210 PDSPIDSSILA
+210 SPIDRFILG
-221 RLERD
+221 RLEKERVA
-226 GITPSPPADK
+226 PSPAADK
-236 VTLLRRA
+236 VTLVRRA
-243 YLDIVG
+243 FLDLVG
-249 LLPAPEEVREF
+249 LLPSPDEVREF
-260 LADTQ
+260 VGNSE

-323 ADQPFDQFTIE
+323 ADQPFDKFSIE

-361 TEGGA
+361 TEGGI

-376 VDRTNTVSTVWL
+376 VDRTNTFSTVWL

-430 EAAVKLAA
+430 EAAAKLAV

-443 AKKLEELRAAV
+443 AKKLGELRSALQ
-454 KAYEAGDFAKKQAEW
+454 AYEGGEYVKKQADW
-469 EAIAVKNPVAWQ
+469 EIGALKNAVGWQ
-481 TLEISSAKSKH
+481 TLEITTAKSKH
-492 GAKLDVQSDKSVLVS
+492 GATLDVQPDKSLLVS

-518 EAALKGNDRITA
+518 EAEVKGNDKITA
-530 VRLEVLPGD
+530 IRLEVLPHD
-539 KLPAKGPGRANNGNF
+539 KLPAKGSGRAENGNF
-554 VLSTFAVEAKPTS
+554 VLSTFGLEARSVKEPS
-567 DATATAAKIFF
+567 ASMQKIPL
-578 AKAIADFSQGQCDVQ
+578 AKALADFSQSQCDVG

-613 HVAVFEAK
+613 HVAVFELK
-621 EPFGNDGGTKLTI
+621 EPFGQEGGTRLKV

-639 YNMPEPHNL
+639 YNMAEPHNL
-648 GHFRLSVTTAPAPV
+648 GHFRLSVTTAASPV
-662 SLEGVPPEVAAALAV
+662 PLEGLPQEVASALAIE
-677 DAGQRND
+677 AGQRTD
-684 AQKKQIGDY
+684 AQRKQIGDY
-693 FKTVDA
+693 FKTIDA
-699 EYVKLAKLVAD
+699 EYVKLKKGVAD
-710 HEAKSPKFPD
+710 HDAKAPKFPD
-720 DFKAQSVVEL
+720 DLRAQSVVEL
-730 SKPRVTSIHLRGD
+730 QKPRVTNIHLRGD
-743 FLAKGDAV
+743 FLAKGDVV
-751 EAKTVAVLPPL
+751 EAKTIAVLASGKSQSLDTHAQIGPNDQ
-762 PLGEGRGEGASPTA
+762 GADAPRSP
-776 KPSDPHPNP
+776 S
-785 LPQGEGTANRLD
+785 RLD
-797 LAHWLVNPANPLPAR
+797 LANWLVDPANPLPAR

-828 STSDDFGR
+828 ATSDDFGK

-843 PELLDWLAS
+843 PGLLDWLAR
-852 DFATRGW
+852 DFVSSGW
-859 SMKQVH
+859 SMKRIH
-865 RQIVLSSTYRQ
+865 RQIVLTSTYQQ

-902 ESEVIRDLALTSSGL
+902 ESEVIRDLALCASGL
-917 LAGRIGGPSVRPPQ
+917 FASRVGGPSVRPPQ

-974 FDTPGSNECAVRRMT
+974 FDTPDSNECAVRRTT

-1001 DPVFVEASQAL
+1001 DPVFVEAAQSL
-1012 GSRVVGE
+1012 GSRVVRE
-1019 VPGPASD
+1019 IPGGASD
-1026 ELVRQRVRRTVELCL
+1026 ELVKRRAQRLVEICL
-1041 ARSPDS
+1041 ARQADS
-1047 QEEAPLVALYQ
+1047 QEEAALIALYH
-1058 QQLALCSKD
+1058 QQLALCAKD
-1067 AKAATILLG
+1067 SKAATALLG
-1076 SQTPVAET
+1076 SQTPGAET